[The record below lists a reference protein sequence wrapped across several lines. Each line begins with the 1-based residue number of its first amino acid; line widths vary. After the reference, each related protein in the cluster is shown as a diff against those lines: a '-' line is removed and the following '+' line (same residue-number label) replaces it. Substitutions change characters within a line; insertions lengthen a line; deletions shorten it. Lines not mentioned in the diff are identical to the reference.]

1 MGKLGVDDLENLK
14 GTHLDKADQ
23 GELLDRPDRVHVHL
37 LRRPGAGPAGS

>member
-23 GELLDRPDRVHVHL
+23 GELLAAQTECTFIFSDEKVI
-37 LRRPGAGPAGS
+37 PAVW

>member
-23 GELLDRPDRVHVHL
+23 GELLTAQTECTVIFLDEEGWPC
-37 LRRPGAGPAGS
+37 G